1 MLVGTC
7 SDSKAD
13 VTEEWQRKLLQL
25 CALFERVES
34 NIILAVSLQK
44 KVGNAPRLLA
54 ALINHHLEPHK
65 VPVAKVLV
73 EKASTSN
80 RWKVGSQKPDPFEK
94 YELYVKYS
102 TFVNE
107 TFFLHFNQQVQNEII
122 LLVFSSD

>member
-1 MLVGTC
+1 MLVGTS

-13 VTEEWQRKLLQL
+13 ATEEWQRKLLQL

-44 KVGNAPRLLA
+44 KVGNAPRLLT
-54 ALINHHLEPHK
+54 ALVNHHLEPHK

-73 EKASTSN
+73 EKTSASN
-80 RWKVGSQKPDPFEK
+80 RWKVGSRNPDPFEK
-94 YELYVKYS
+94 YELYVECS

-107 TFFLHFNQQVQNEII
+107 TFFLHFNEQVQNEIF